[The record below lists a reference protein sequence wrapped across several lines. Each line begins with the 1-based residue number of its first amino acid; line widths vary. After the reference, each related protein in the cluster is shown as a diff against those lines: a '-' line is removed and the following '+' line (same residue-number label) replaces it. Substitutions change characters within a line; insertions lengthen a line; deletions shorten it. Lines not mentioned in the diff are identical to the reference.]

1 MNTSTNNLNEH
12 AALQCRDI
20 SELKY
25 YEKVGVL
32 GHGSFGKVY
41 LLRLRHNEKKT
52 SANKTTYNV
61 NDHSKSIFPRWFQ
74 NEEEEYQLA
83 AKIQRFDDSPLYHR
97 REASILKQ
105 LVNNQV

>member
-1 MNTSTNNLNEH
+1 MNASTNKLNEQSV
-12 AALQCRDI
+12 LQCRSM

-41 LLRLRHNEKKT
+41 LLRLRHNEKKVT
-52 SANKTTYNV
+52 ANRTTNNV
-61 NDHSKSIFPRWFQ
+61 NDHSNPIFPRLFQ
-74 NEEEEYQLA
+74 NEEQEYQLA
-83 AKIQRFDDSPLYHR
+83 AKIQRFDDSPLCHR
-97 REASILKQ
+97 GEASILKQ